1 METLAEYLARLI
13 RQKRL
18 TPKELSRR
26 SGLTD
31 SYIGRVCKGQSDNL
45 TVDTIK
51 KLADALEVNA
61 HEIFARASGVPVS
74 EDEPIDVGL
83 LFDQLQRLAS
93 DSDGVDMLGLFLS
106 MSAGE
111 RKKLSGYL
119 KHIRSRRPKGKPHK
133 PSGPRKGS

>member
-18 TPKELSRR
+18 TPKELSRL

-74 EDEPIDVGL
+74 EDEPIDVAL
-83 LFDQLQRLAS
+83 LFDQLQTLAS
-93 DSDGVDMLGLFLS
+93 DSNGIDALKLFLS
-106 MSAGE
+106 LSAGE
-111 RKKLSGYL
+111 KKKLFGYV
-119 KHIRSRRPKGKPHK
+119 KHLRSRRPKGKPRK
-133 PSGPRKGS
+133 PPKGS